1 MNDNQVSRSEFED
14 LRKRVAESEA
24 RLNRGDTTL
33 ALINQRL
40 ESIEARLSEMSV
52 DLRTLREKPAK
63 RWESVVSQVLS
74 WIVALLLGFIAVKI
88 A

>member
-14 LRKRVAESEA
+14 LRQRVAEAEA